1 MPARWVRNLS
11 LLPTIRS
18 WQNPAILLSITCCQV
33 EKVTN
38 YHGWLESA
46 HRGNRISAEFPKPV
60 DYREEMIPRT
70 AEVTIR
76 DLAMKKFRK
85 SQQFGL
91 LELSTCSSFF

>member
-1 MPARWVRNLS
+1 LKKS
-11 LLPTIRS
+11 QTIT
-18 WQNPAILLSITCCQV
+18 A
-33 EKVTN
+33 
-38 YHGWLESA
+38 GWNRHIA
-46 HRGNRISAEFPKPV
+46 GNRISAEFPKPV

-70 AEVTIR
+70 ADVTIR